1 MIQQKCTNR
10 PLNDVFGLIG
20 AFFKDFQLIEAIIAE
35 RCFFVR
41 EHCLKHLVILLTS
54 KTN

>member
-10 PLNDVFGLIG
+10 PLNDVFGLIS

-35 RCFFVR
+35 RCFLSENIV
-41 EHCLKHLVILLTS
+41 
-54 KTN
+54 